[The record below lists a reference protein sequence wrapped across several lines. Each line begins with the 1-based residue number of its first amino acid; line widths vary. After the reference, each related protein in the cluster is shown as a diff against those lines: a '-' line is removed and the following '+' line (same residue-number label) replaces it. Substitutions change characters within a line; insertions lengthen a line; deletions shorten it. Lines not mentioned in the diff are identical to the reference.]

1 MSRDFPQESLEV
13 YQLHQ
18 PCLAMYNPIHLS
30 SWQSSYVVSNT
41 AGTVFHIKNYCTVKD
56 ALSLESSSA
65 SLGFPLAT
73 ITLFTGNAL
82 KKKMSK
88 EILLGPKGFI
98 ALNGRPSSFWS
109 TPSSQT
115 NIHSFCVEI
124 LTPARKSKGPLI
136 WVCLGLFKCPWW
148 LKIRLLWN
156 VASCSTLWLP
166 GRHFS
171 HVQTTLVVVVVDSL
185 TNKSPGTE
193 LLVSGI
199 ILRPK
204 HHNDYLGLKTSVIP
218 ELVIRGLSCW
228 WHILGGRWVI
238 GASREDVAG
247 KMLCHLPP
255 IKGLGGPKGKWYGWV
270 YVHDL

>member
-1 MSRDFPQESLEV
+1 M
-13 YQLHQ
+13 
-18 PCLAMYNPIHLS
+18 
-30 SWQSSYVVSNT
+30 
-41 AGTVFHIKNYCTVKD
+41 
-56 ALSLESSSA
+56 
-65 SLGFPLAT
+65 
-73 ITLFTGNAL
+73 
-82 KKKMSK
+82 
-88 EILLGPKGFI
+88 
-98 ALNGRPSSFWS
+98 
-109 TPSSQT
+109 
-115 NIHSFCVEI
+115 EI

-218 ELVIRGLSCW
+218 ELVIWVLSCW
-228 WHILGGRWVI
+228 WHILGGEMGHRSI
-238 GASREDVAG
+238 TRRRRGQNALSSPSHQGAGA
-247 KMLCHLPP
+247 
-255 IKGLGGPKGKWYGWV
+255 KGEMVWMSICAWFVNLSIS
-270 YVHDL
+270 